1 MDIRTAAQKVIMNK
15 GGIAKSADF
24 VAAGIRAVDI
34 VNLCNAGYLDRVRHG
49 YYQMAEQSE
58 ATEEYL
64 LATLIPEG
72 VVCVES
78 ALFHYGYS
86 DFAPRKW
93 SIAVPRSVSRA
104 KLDVDALP
112 LQTYYVQQDLYE
124 LGKTTGNFNGVELS
138 VYDRERTICD
148 CFKYRSRLDNELF
161 SKALTA
167 YANDPKKN
175 LTNLSIYAKKLR
187 VYKKVIELME
197 VLLNG

>member
-1 MDIRTAAQKVIMNK
+1 MDIRAAARDVIMNK

-24 VAAGIRAVDI
+24 VAAGIRAVDV

-49 YYQMAEQSE
+49 YYQMAERSE
-58 ATEEYL
+58 TSEEQL
-64 LATLIPEG
+64 LMTLIPQG
-72 VVCVES
+72 VVCVET

-93 SIAVPRSVSRA
+93 SIAVPHSVSRA
-104 KLDVDALP
+104 NLEVEALP
-112 LQTYYVQQDLYE
+112 LQTYYVQQDIYG
-124 LGKTTGNFNGVELS
+124 LGKTTGKFNGVELA

-167 YANDPKKN
+167 YAKDPKKN
-175 LTNLSIYAKKLR
+175 LNNLSAYAKNCGYTRK
-187 VYKKVIELME
+187 
-197 VLLNG
+197 